1 MNDIVRIKCDRHN
14 PAYWL
19 AIFQYGAGEEC
30 LDPDG
35 APTWFRNAM
44 PRPRRSRDRDA
55 ASTYQPA
62 EAFDLDAWLSSL
74 TRQRPEDTDMLT
86 MLDSQDREAGMVRAH
101 AEYRDGSAILHVR
114 NTTTLHCS
122 RCKDSATFRT
132 ERLMPALDRLRA
144 AGVSEFSL
152 GMLRRG
158 VSN

>member
-86 MLDSQDREAGMVRAH
+86 MLDSENREPHVKH
-101 AEYRDGSAILHVR
+101 ASAYRDGRATFHAR
-114 NTTTLHCS
+114 NTTTLRCS
-122 RCKDSATFRT
+122 RCRDNATFRT

-144 AGVSEFSL
+144 AGVNEFSL
-152 GMLRRG
+152 DMLRRG